1 MKDSIPVG
9 FVMVKT
15 AFERYLSAFDGVDQ
29 DGRASSML
37 TAFSKGALQAL
48 TTNPDNHG
56 QDEIPSALWNEG
68 AFPDRVFYSDDIAP
82 SDEWQGYVGRTPYV
96 AEPAL
101 SAWITAQRTS
111 QTRTLTRLRGEYW
124 SIDEAL
130 HWILWRDEN
139 PDRIEIMVRMI
150 ESLEPGRPRASL
162 SFDDAKA
169 KLIQALSRGDI
180 KSVATDATN
189 RKVEPVPPEQFASAE
204 LQHSAQGHLVKF
216 PLTEGDEGLNGG
228 HLNMARVLAEDVVRT
243 FPVASASVQ
252 ARHSNSEPGRSY
264 VEFDESEASLSIFR
278 AAQWLALKGQP
289 GSLSLEEVERSAE
302 TTLFRALAADEI
314 TAQAIE
320 VSSMMPVTVP
330 ASRWAMVTT
339 DEAAPG
345 QLLQWINS
353 WWFTRGRGTG
363 EQIGGELTAHE
374 DRVQH
379 GTAAPTWVQIFVDL
393 AGLKSLLDQKPKRP
407 RGAKP
412 GQGAVDDTEEI
423 AQVYE
428 LMKSGTTRW
437 KATQFVG
444 AQVGGGDA
452 ALTARTAARLWR
464 KTTG

>member
-29 DGRASSML
+29 DGRAFSML

-56 QDEIPSALWNEG
+56 QDEIPSALWNQG

-82 SDEWQGYVGRTPYV
+82 SDEWQGYVARTPFV
-96 AEPAL
+96 SEPAL
-101 SAWITAQRTS
+101 SAWITAQRLS
-111 QTRTLTRLRGEYW
+111 QERTLTRLRGEYW

-130 HWILWRDEN
+130 HWLLWRDEN
-139 PDRIEIMVRMI
+139 PDRIEIMVRTI
-150 ESLEPGRPRASL
+150 DSLEPGRPRASQ
-162 SFDDAKA
+162 SFDGAKA
-169 KLIQALSRGDI
+169 KLVQALRRGDI
-180 KSVATDATN
+180 RSVVTDASN
-189 RKVEPVPPEQFASAE
+189 NNVEAVPPEQFASAE

-216 PLTEGDEGLNGG
+216 PLRDGDVGLNGG
-228 HLNMARVLAEDVVRT
+228 HLNMPRVLAEDVVRT
-243 FPVASASVQ
+243 FPIASASLE
-252 ARHSNSEPGRSY
+252 AKYRHSQSDRSY
-264 VEFDESEASLSIFR
+264 VEFDEAETSLSVFR
-278 AAQWLALKGQP
+278 AAQWLALKGQS
-289 GSLSLEEVERSAE
+289 GSLSLEEVERVAE
-302 TTLFRALAADEI
+302 TTLFRALAAGEI

-320 VSSMMPVTVP
+320 VSTMLPATVP

-339 DEAAPG
+339 DEAQPG

-363 EQIGGELTAHE
+363 EQVGGELTAHE
-374 DRVQH
+374 DRVRH
-379 GTAAPTWVQIFVDL
+379 GAAAPTWVQLSVDL
-393 AGLKSLLDQKPKRP
+393 AGLSSLLDKKPKRP
-407 RGAKP
+407 RGAQP
-412 GQGAVDDTEEI
+412 GQGAVDDTNEI

-464 KTTG
+464 KTNG